1 MFNGRKVFLNL
12 CTNLAKIKNYIKN
25 VRVEGRGLQSMNLTA
40 ELTIHDFL

>member
-40 ELTIHDFL
+40 ALTIHDFL